1 MKLVF
6 FPTQNDLRK
15 WFEKNH
21 KKEKELFVGYYKIS
35 SGKPSVTWSESVDE
49 ALCFGWID
57 GIRRSVDEE
66 SYCIRFTPRNPK
78 SNWSAVN
85 IKKVKDLTK
94 LGLMKPEGLKA
105 FGFCKEE
112 KSKIYSYENP
122 GVLFDKSSEKLF
134 KANKK
139 AWVFYQTTT
148 PIYRKVT
155 TRWVMSAKQE
165 STRLK
170 RLNELITDCAAGRNI
185 KAMSYGKKQK

>member
-1 MKLVF
+1 MKVIF
-6 FPTQNDLRK
+6 FSTQKDLRK

-105 FGFCKEE
+105 FDFCKEA
-112 KSKIYSYENP
+112 KSKIYAYENP
-122 GVLFDKSSEKLF
+122 EVLFDKSSEKLF
-134 KANKK
+134 KANNK

-148 PIYRKVT
+148 PTYRKVT

-185 KAMSYGKKQK
+185 KAMSYGKKLK